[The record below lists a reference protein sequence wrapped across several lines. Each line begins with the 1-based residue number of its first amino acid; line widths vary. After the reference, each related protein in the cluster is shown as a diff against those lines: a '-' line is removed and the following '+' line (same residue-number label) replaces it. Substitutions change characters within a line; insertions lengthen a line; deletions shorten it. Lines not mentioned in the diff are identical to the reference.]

1 MLDYIG
7 CILTG
12 FIGILAAFFWYTV
25 AIKSNFILGIVMC
38 LIDIILAL
46 KAFSLVLFV
55 GVQG

>member
-12 FIGILAAFFWYTV
+12 FIGILAACFWYKV
-25 AIKSNFILGIVMC
+25 AIEINFILGIVMC

-46 KAFSLVLFV
+46 KAFSLVLFA
-55 GVQG
+55 GV